1 MGWLEPAQQRHI
13 LQSSLNQTPFVDAAN
28 EHPPSQFG
36 DAAQQGLEL
45 SCQRNPPSDGLP
57 PFVSCSADSGFA
69 AVESKIHD
77 NITNAINISDQTC
90 KHTVFFGV

>member
-13 LQSSLNQTPFVDAAN
+13 PQSSLNQTPFADAEN

-57 PFVSCSADSGFA
+57 SFVSCSTDSHFSA
-69 AVESKIHD
+69 METKIHD
-77 NITNAINISDQTC
+77 SIMDVTNISEQTC
-90 KHTVFFGV
+90 KHARFS